1 MRFIHTADI
10 HWGMCPDSDKP
21 WSKERAQAVKDSLK
35 EIVNQAKEQDAD
47 ILLIAGDL
55 FHRQPLAKDLKEVN
69 YLFSTIPSIRVV
81 IIAGNHD
88 RIRKSSVLLS
98 FEWSP
103 NVTFFMSEELTS
115 VYFED
120 LNTEIHGFSY
130 YTAEIHENRIDEVTA
145 PDDGRIHI
153 LLAHGGDATHMPIDK
168 QALARNGFTYTA
180 LGHIHKPEIL
190 VENRAAFCGSP
201 EPLDKTETG
210 KHGVLVGDID
220 MGQRVVTS
228 LSFLPI
234 SRLQYIP
241 LIVNVSA
248 GTTNMELSSRI
259 SEEIQKRGTENIY
272 RFRIRGMRDPEI
284 TFDLEALSSRWM
296 ISEIIDDSEP
306 QYDFGQLFS
315 EHPGDMIGF
324 YIQALQKDDMS
335 PIEKKALYYGIN
347 ALLHTTDERS

>member
-10 HWGMCPDSDKP
+10 HWGMCPDNDKP
-21 WSKERAQAVKDSLK
+21 WSKERSQAVKDSLK

-47 ILLIAGDL
+47 LLLIAGDL
-55 FHRQPLAKDLKEVN
+55 FHRQPLARDLKEVN

-81 IIAGNHD
+81 MIAGNHD

-98 FEWSP
+98 FDWSP
-103 NVTFFMSEELTS
+103 NVTFLMSGEMSS

-130 YTAEIHENRIDEVTA
+130 YTAEIHENLIDQVTA

-153 LLAHGGDATHMPIDK
+153 LLAHGGDTAHMPVDK
-168 QALARNGFTYTA
+168 QALSRNGFTYTA

-220 MGQRVVTS
+220 MGLREVTS
-228 LSFLPI
+228 LTFLPI

-248 GTTNMELSSRI
+248 GTTSMELSDRI
-259 SEEIQKRGTENIY
+259 SEEIQKRGTGNIY
-272 RFRIRGMRDPEI
+272 RFCIRGMRDPEI
-284 TFDLEALSSRWM
+284 IFDLEALSSRWM

-306 QYDFGQLFS
+306 QYDFGRLFA
-315 EHPGDMIGF
+315 EHSGDMIGF
-324 YIQALQKDDMS
+324 YIQALQKNDMS

-347 ALLHTTDERS
+347 ALLHTMDERS